1 MTKRE
6 LRERTWDALA
16 RSGEAR
22 FPFPPHDR
30 IPNFAG
36 ASDAADRLA
45 ARPEWTAAGTV
56 KANPDGPQLPAR
68 RQALRAGKTV
78 YVAVP
83 RLRDEQPFLELDPE
97 RLAREGVDTD
107 DAATVGGSSEHGVP
121 VHPEAMPEIDFV
133 LSGSVTVTE
142 SGHRIGKGEGYAD
155 LEFALLAEF
164 DRVGP
169 ATTVATTVHPMQV
182 VPDGFVTPDAHDIPL
197 NLLTTPE
204 RVVETGATRAPS
216 ELDPD
221 TLDAEKRAEI
231 PVLDRLL
238 DG

>member
-1 MTKRE
+1 MDKET

-16 RSGEAR
+16 RSGKAR

-36 ASDAADRLA
+36 ASAAAKRLA
-45 ARPEWTAAGTV
+45 ARPEWATAETV

-68 RQALRAGKTV
+68 RRALRAGKTV

-107 DAATVGGSSEHGVP
+107 DAVTVGGSSEHGVP
-121 VHPEAMPEIDFV
+121 VHPKTMPEMDFV
-133 LSGSVTVTE
+133 LSGSVAVTE
-142 SGHRIGKGEGYAD
+142 SGHRVGKGEGYAD
-155 LEFALLAEF
+155 LEFALLAEY

-182 VPDGFVTPDAHDIPL
+182 VPNGFFMPDAHDVPL
-197 NLLTTPE
+197 NLLATPE
-204 RVVETGATRAPS
+204 QVVETGATRASS

-221 TLDAEKRAEI
+221 ALDAEKRAEI